1 MSLGDGTALGPRRAC
16 VVYLCC
22 AGASST
28 AVLVV
33 VISSRIQCASRME
46 PLQAHPPAPARLCL
60 PPFPELCRRT
70 TPLALPNRNRRTKLP
85 TGGAIGQEIRA
96 ALEPPQDLPDELA
109 LLVAHLD
116 VLSP

>member
-16 VVYLCC
+16 VAYLCC

-33 VISSRIQCASRME
+33 VISSRIQCACRME
-46 PLQAHPPAPARLCL
+46 LSPSFPRDVSAHHAAG
-60 PPFPELCRRT
+60 
-70 TPLALPNRNRRTKLP
+70 ALPNRNRRTKLP

-96 ALEPPQDLPDELA
+96 ALEPPQDLPDKLA